1 MADWWLGIQSGGLEQ
16 DLEPSLLRQ
25 THRYPYWPEPELSDR
40 DLVAPVEFGR
50 DAVRLD
56 PRYHT
61 HRRSIPVELLNP
73 RHRLRQIFGTLQP
86 DTGVLCD
93 CCGRQIQAWWW
104 LWHFGNQNRLC
115 ADCACILELV
125 QELHHWPV
133 HSEVHEGQFSLLA
146 RADIVAITTRLRE
159 RRVFSQAQFAAI
171 AESRNARADAAW
183 RARNQWEP
191 DSYGTLAYGDDPVFR
206 TLAGAFW

>member
-1 MADWWLGIQSGGLEQ
+1 MAEWWLEFQSR

-25 THRYPYWPEPELSDR
+25 TYRYPYWPVPEISDR
-40 DLVAPVEFGR
+40 ELVAPVEYGR

-61 HRRSIPVELLNP
+61 HRRSIPEELLNP
-73 RHRLRQIFGTLQP
+73 QHRARQGTVCWGP

-93 CCGRQIQAWWW
+93 CCCRQIQAWWW

-133 HSEVHEGQFSLLA
+133 HSEVHQGQFSLLV
-146 RADIVAITTRLRE
+146 RADIVALTTRLRE
-159 RRVFSQAQFAAI
+159 RRLYPPAQFVNVAA
-171 AESRNARADAAW
+171 ARDAGADAAR
-183 RARNQWEP
+183 RARHRGEP
-191 DSYGTLAYGDDPVFR
+191 DSDGTLEYDDDPQ
-206 TLAGAFW
+206 AFW